1 LDIEKLYQHTAGLLV
16 GVTEPCLADWAGGRR
31 VRGKGSKT
39 ITTPHAPNKAWT
51 DAFWLPFR

>member
-51 DAFWLPFR
+51 DAFWLPF